1 MFTMKMFAMAAVAAA
16 AALSAAGA
24 QAAEFVTNG
33 GFEAHSAT
41 VTSNT
46 QFGGGFG
53 GQIVNGWTGGGG
65 AFPGNPD
72 HLQFYY
78 FGGTQTSVSATN
90 EFGDPQA
97 YFHPSLSTLSP
108 NGGNFVALDGDG
120 LGSSDFRGVLSQNI
134 TGLTIGNTYTL
145 SFNWGAAQLINR
157 TGATTEQLHVTFG
170 SDVFDTAIVPN
181 PSGGFSGWMT
191 VNTNFKATSTSQLLT
206 FLSIGSPAGLPPIAV
221 LDGVSLHSGVP
232 ETATWAMMLVG
243 FGGLGAMI
251 RRRRA
256 SAAAATA

>member
-1 MFTMKMFAMAAVAAA
+1 MKMFAIAAVAAA
-16 AALSAAGA
+16 TALSAAGA
-24 QAAEFVTNG
+24 QATEFVTNG
-33 GFEAHSAT
+33 GFEAHSAS

-46 QFGGGFG
+46 QFGADFG
-53 GQIVNGWTGGGG
+53 GQIVTGWTGGGG
-65 AFPGNPD
+65 IFPAPVD

-78 FGGTQTSVSATN
+78 FAGTQTSVSATN
-90 EFGDPQA
+90 EFGDPNA
-97 YFHPSLSTLSP
+97 FFHPSLSTLSP

-120 LGSSDFRGVLSQNI
+120 LGSSDFRGTISQNI
-134 TGLTIGNTYTL
+134 TGLTVGNIYTL

-157 TGATTEQLHVTFG
+157 TGPTTEQLMVTFG
-170 SDVFDTAIVPN
+170 GDVFNTVTLAN
-181 PSGGFSGWMT
+181 PSGGFSGWKT
-191 VNTNFKATSTSQLLT
+191 VTTNFKATSTSQLLT

-232 ETATWAMMLVG
+232 EPATWAMLLVG

-256 SAAAATA
+256 TTAAATA